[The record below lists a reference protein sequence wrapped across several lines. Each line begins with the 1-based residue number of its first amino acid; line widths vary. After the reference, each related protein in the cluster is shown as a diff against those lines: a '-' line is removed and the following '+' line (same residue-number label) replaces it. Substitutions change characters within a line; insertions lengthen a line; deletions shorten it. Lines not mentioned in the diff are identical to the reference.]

1 MRHVVSAAD
10 IGRAVRQ
17 KRVESELT
25 QHQLAARIG
34 ATRQWVNRLEQG
46 STQAAMSRVMDV
58 LAALGLELVAEFDE
72 ERLGD
77 AEPSAGRASL

>member
-1 MRHVVSAAD
+1 MRYVVSAAD
-10 IGRAVRQ
+10 IGRAVRE
-17 KRVESELT
+17 KRVESALT

-58 LAALGLELVAEFDE
+58 LAALGLELVAELDE
-72 ERLGD
+72 EHLGD
-77 AEPSAGRASL
+77 AAPSAGRASL